1 MCKGLQGQRVVKG
14 IVAGHE
20 EHGRLHKRRER
31 SEGPKEGLKLVK
43 NETTVTRLVRILSTS
58 WLNLLRY
65 VMYGEVWCVRCVM
78 RSVKASSN
86 KKLLGSCF

>member
-58 WLNLLRY
+58 WLNPKRAICDLVICCDMSCMVRY
-65 VMYGEVWCVRCVM
+65 GV
-78 RSVKASSN
+78 
-86 KKLLGSCF
+86 